1 MSSRFSQRFKFA
13 LKLSSIHLI
22 ISLTI
27 AVLMA
32 ALVFLVWYKY
42 PYTHILGGLELFF
55 LVCSVDVVCGPLM
68 TLILANPKKNKRDTT
83 LDFSVIA
90 AIQIAALLYGMHTVY
105 AARPVYYAFDS
116 DRFTTVTAAE
126 LSELA
131 TSEDMAKAPQ
141 ELQSLPKLGVKPI
154 ALYWEKGQ
162 IELDKIHIP
171 MVARPQ
177 NWRVYNANEET
188 AKIREVMKPVAQLYD
203 YPANKNKK
211 DKIDK
216 AIRQSK
222 LSAQQLYFLPF
233 TCDRNLNWSA
243 LLNEQGEIVAYVDA
257 DGFIE

>member
-1 MSSRFSQRFKFA
+1 MSAHFSQRFKFA
-13 LKLSSIHLI
+13 LKLSSIHLL

-27 AVLMA
+27 AMLMA

-68 TLILANPKKNKRDTT
+68 TLILASPKKTKRATV

-105 AARPVYYAFDS
+105 VARPVYYAFDI

-131 TSEDMAKAPQ
+131 TPEDMAQAPQ
-141 ELQSLPKLGVKPI
+141 ELQSLPKFGAKPI
-154 ALYWEKGQ
+154 TLYWEANQ
-162 IELDKIHIP
+162 FDPTKIHIP
-171 MVARPQ
+171 MVARPKH
-177 NWRVYNANEET
+177 WRVYNANEET
-188 AKIREVMKPVAQLYD
+188 AKIRKTMKPVAQLYTL
-203 YPANKNKK
+203 PANKEKK
-211 DKIDK
+211 AVIDR
-216 AIRQSK
+216 AVQQTK
-222 LSAQQLYFLPF
+222 LPASQIYFLPF

-243 LLNEQGEIVAYVDA
+243 LLNEQGEIVGYVDA
-257 DGFIE
+257 DGFE